1 MKPFHFLTAV
11 FCLIMCSC
19 ALAQTNDIDT
29 ELSNVADKL
38 AAQIKGQGKTNVAV
52 IDFTDL
58 QGGTGGELGKYI
70 AEELTVDL
78 VIDRKGFSVL
88 DRAHLKKILAEH
100 NLTATGL
107 IDPDS
112 AKKLGEFAGVDALIL
127 GTVVPKGRTVG
138 LTAEIITTD
147 TAEIVGAAKA
157 EFVTND
163 AVEGL
168 MSKPAAEAPADGG
181 TATNTAPAKPVK
193 PPIKK
198 VLGDLGV
205 EAQPLLIVGG
215 REYRLTLTL
224 ANRSP
229 NKSIWVAVSMDRNN
243 NFVNGNVIDSEGS
256 SFAST
261 WQGISGIAYDRE
273 YQGYFTKATQI
284 KPGDS
289 FTAIVKFISFEGR
302 PALSGSCQLQLEFLT
317 GDDFWNGSGHCT
329 EENFVSEIETQ

>member
-1 MKPFHFLTAV
+1 MKPLHILTALI
-11 FCLIMCSC
+11 CLFICSRT
-19 ALAQTNDIDT
+19 LAQTNDIDT

-38 AAQIKGQGKTNVAV
+38 ATQIKGQGKTNVAV

-58 QGGTGGELGKYI
+58 QGGAGGELGKYI

-107 IDPDS
+107 VDPDS

-127 GTVVPKGRTVG
+127 GTVVPKGRMVG

-168 MSKPAAEAPADGG
+168 MSKPVTEVPPDGSAAPDS
-181 TATNTAPAKPVK
+181 APAKPVK
-193 PPIKK
+193 PSVKK
-198 VLGDLGV
+198 TLGDLGV
-205 EAQPLLIVGG
+205 EAQPLLIVAN
-215 REYRLTLTL
+215 RQYNLTLTL
-224 ANRSP
+224 TNRSP
-229 NKSIWVAVSMDRNN
+229 RKSLWVALNIVQYSVKS
-243 NFVNGNVIDSEGS
+243 FIVNPDGYTFTCPWNGGVTGIES
-256 SFAST
+256 SGESN
-261 WQGISGIAYDRE
+261 
-273 YQGYFTKATQI
+273 GYFTRATEI
-284 KPGDS
+284 RPGDS
-289 FTAIVKFISFEGR
+289 LMAILKFVSPQEREAADGK
-302 PALSGSCQLQLEFLT
+302 CTVQVEFLL
-317 GDDFWNGSGHCT
+317 GDDYWQGSGHCET
-329 EENFVSEIETQ
+329 ENFVATVDTQ